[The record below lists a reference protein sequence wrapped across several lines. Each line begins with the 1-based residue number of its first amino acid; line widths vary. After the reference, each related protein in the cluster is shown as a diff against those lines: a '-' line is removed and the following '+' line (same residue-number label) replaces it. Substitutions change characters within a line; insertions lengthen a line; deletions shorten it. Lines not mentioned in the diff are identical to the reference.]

1 MSHISVFRKTYR
13 KPHLHQRQIRALAKR
28 PVPQAPVESG
38 ELQANLDPAPVS
50 RRFLFSDGVTGA
62 GREGNRLEKWVRS
75 CISASFR
82 FSLVD

>member
-1 MSHISVFRKTYR
+1 MLNCLANGASAR
-13 KPHLHQRQIRALAKR
+13 RALAKR
-28 PVPQAPVESG
+28 PVPQALVESG
-38 ELQANLDPAPVS
+38 ELQVNLDPAHVS

-62 GREGNRLEKWVRS
+62 RREGNRLEKWVRS